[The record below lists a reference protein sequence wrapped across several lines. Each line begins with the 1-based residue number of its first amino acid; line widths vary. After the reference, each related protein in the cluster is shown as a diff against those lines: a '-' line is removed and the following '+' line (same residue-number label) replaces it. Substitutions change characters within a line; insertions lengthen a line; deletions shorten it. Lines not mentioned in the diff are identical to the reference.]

1 MTRAR
6 IGLLLIVGWVPF
18 VILGLLMTL
27 SIWFSFV
34 GVPLLLFAGAPFAS
48 GIRLLRNREPI
59 RGQHA
64 VGPLVSSVVLALAFG
79 LLASVSHFTL
89 DQKIFVAATATWI
102 ALLFIPAIA
111 LVVAW
116 RTGKLDTERAVVS

>member
-1 MTRAR
+1 MNVTRAQV
-6 IGLLLIVGWVPF
+6 GLLLIVGWVPF
-18 VILGLLMTL
+18 VAIGLLMTL

-89 DQKIFVAATATWI
+89 DQKIFVAATI
-102 ALLFIPAIA
+102 GGFIRR
-111 LVVAW
+111 VY
-116 RTGKLDTERAVVS
+116 R